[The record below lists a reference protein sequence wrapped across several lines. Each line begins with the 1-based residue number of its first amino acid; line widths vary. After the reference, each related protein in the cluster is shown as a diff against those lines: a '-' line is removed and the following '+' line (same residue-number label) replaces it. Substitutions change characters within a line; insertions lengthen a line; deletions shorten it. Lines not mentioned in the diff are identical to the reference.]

1 MINFSKT
8 FHIERQKQEVFEF
21 LADPANDPK
30 WRESAVSSEWMTEGP
45 IKVGSRLKSVDKLM
59 GRKIEST
66 SEVTVYDPPNK
77 YGLKTLGGLVPFEFT
92 MTLEPEGD
100 GTRLTMEGQAEVGGF
115 FKVAE
120 GLVRRQL
127 EKQLEADFAGQK
139 RVLNR
144 GQS

>member
-1 MINFSKT
+1 
-8 FHIERQKQEVFEF
+8 
-21 LADPANDPK
+21 
-30 WRESAVSSEWMTEGP
+30 
-45 IKVGSRLKSVDKLM
+45 M

-92 MTLEPEGD
+92 MTLEPEGG